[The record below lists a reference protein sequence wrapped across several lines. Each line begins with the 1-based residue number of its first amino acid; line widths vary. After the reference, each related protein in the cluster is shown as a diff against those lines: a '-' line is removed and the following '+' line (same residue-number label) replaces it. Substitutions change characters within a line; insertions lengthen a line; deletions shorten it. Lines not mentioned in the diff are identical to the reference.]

1 MIRIYKMCAMFSES
15 EISNDSSYYIELLYN
30 FLEVTNMNQRYLK
43 VLGLYIF
50 SSAIG
55 AMVTRM
61 CDKDLFLKWFT
72 QTTIGYGVFAYGL
85 KVLTRAKNKE
95 K

>member
-1 MIRIYKMCAMFSES
+1 
-15 EISNDSSYYIELLYN
+15 
-30 FLEVTNMNQRYLK
+30 MNQRYLK
-43 VLGLYIF
+43 VLGLYIL

-55 AMVTRM
+55 AMTTRM
-61 CDKDLFLKWFT
+61 CNKDHVFKWFT
-72 QTTIGYGVFAYGL
+72 QTIIGYGVFAYGL